1 MFSGVDISLNATQV
15 TTPTNTY
22 PYPAMI
28 ETLLSYGADAKQ
40 SQLTSALFYADQP
53 ARMDAIDF
61 AEANRNS
68 GLYARSRF
76 TAASRIVD
84 MMGRTHADMFFQD
97 RYLLNEVHVKIKL
110 IRSRNSFCLITANE
124 FKVKIDSAIMFLR
137 KVKLSPFVFLAHAKA
152 LENSTDKY
160 PIRRVM
166 CKTITISNDF
176 RDKSHEKLFAGQLLT
191 RLVIALVSNDSF
203 NGAFDR
209 NPFNFEH
216 FNLIDFRV
224 LVRTAAVWYKTTD
237 DQLCGWTLRAS
248 IQHAFS
254 AEPATYKDPRVTIWT
269 KAFFFERIHVVR
281 FRSHTRSGGSR
292 PL

>member
-110 IRSRNSFCLITANE
+110 IRSRNSFCLMAANE
-124 FKVKIDSAIMFLR
+124 FKVKIDSAN
-137 KVKLSPFVFLAHAKA
+137 H
-152 LENSTDKY
+152 
-160 PIRRVM
+160 
-166 CKTITISNDF
+166 
-176 RDKSHEKLFAGQLLT
+176 LF
-191 RLVIALVSNDSF
+191 N
-203 NGAFDR
+203 
-209 NPFNFEH
+209 H
-216 FNLIDFRV
+216 FNLTKQESMRLVLKFRNALAQIMTAIAYAEFQNVIQIDSNCNVIYDFSV
-224 LVRTAAVWYKTTD
+224 
-237 DQLCGWTLRAS
+237 WTLMS
-248 IQHAFS
+248 LS
-254 AEPATYKDPRVTIWT
+254 APSPSTWDVTLEWLAAI
-269 KAFFFERIHVVR
+269 A
-281 FRSHTRSGGSR
+281 
-292 PL
+292 

>member
-110 IRSRNSFCLITANE
+110 IRSRNSFCLMAANE
-124 FKVKIDSAIMFLR
+124 FKVKIDSAN
-137 KVKLSPFVFLAHAKA
+137 H
-152 LENSTDKY
+152 
-160 PIRRVM
+160 
-166 CKTITISNDF
+166 
-176 RDKSHEKLFAGQLLT
+176 LF
-191 RLVIALVSNDSF
+191 N
-203 NGAFDR
+203 
-209 NPFNFEH
+209 H
-216 FNLIDFRV
+216 FNLTKQESMRLVLKFRNALAQIMTAIAYAEFQNVIQIDSNCNV
-224 LVRTAAVWYKTTD
+224 IYD
-237 DQLCGWTLRAS
+237 
-248 IQHAFS
+248 FS
-254 AEPATYKDPRVTIWT
+254 V
-269 KAFFFERIHVVR
+269 
-281 FRSHTRSGGSR
+281 
-292 PL
+292 